1 MGLAGGV
8 HWGVA
13 MTPMELRERLADF
26 AAAVARYAKPLFR
39 RAETLNTAS
48 QLTRAASS
56 AMANHRSAGRA
67 RSHAEFTS
75 KLNVAVE
82 EIDECQGWL
91 KYLEQSGDVSAEAF
105 EEHSRLYAEAT
116 ELTAILTAS
125 LNTAR
130 RREKA
135 ERTRLRR

>member
-1 MGLAGGV
+1 
-8 HWGVA
+8 
-13 MTPMELRERLADF
+13 MTPMELRERLASF

-39 RAETLNTAS
+39 RPETQNTAS

-56 AMANHRSAGRA
+56 AMANHRSAGRG

-91 KYLEQSGDVSAEAF
+91 KYLEQAGDGVDGDSDSVPQYSA
-105 EEHSRLYAEAT
+105 T
-116 ELTAILTAS
+116 P
-125 LNTAR
+125 
-130 RREKA
+130 
-135 ERTRLRR
+135 

>member
-1 MGLAGGV
+1 
-8 HWGVA
+8 

-39 RAETLNTAS
+39 RAETSNTAS

-67 RSHAEFTS
+67 RSHSEFTS

-91 KYLEQSGDVSAEAF
+91 KFMEQSGDVEASASD
-105 EEHSRLYAEAT
+105 EHARLYAEST

-130 RREKA
+130 KKEEA
-135 ERTRLRR
+135 VRTRLRRPVRR